1 MVNVQSIKLYFNDFQ
16 NSSDYIDNE
25 EQIIIVC

>member
-1 MVNVQSIKLYFNDFQ
+1 MVNVQSINLYFDFQ
-16 NSSDYIDNE
+16 KSSDYIDNE